1 MITAPTN
8 WQNANAPI
16 ARKPRHR
23 IEIADYARIFTGPNV
38 ELANEY
44 SWLKD
49 AEWGSLQVSIDDL
62 ECSST
67 LGDFT
72 FSVQDRGG
80 ALTADQAATMLE
92 GKLLMV
98 RSGFA
103 GLALDDYIP
112 LFSGIVTEI
121 AVVDAGMGYKITAKD
136 ATYFLQFLIY
146 TMGDDGYPT
155 SSDHPKTLEGDAVD
169 LMLDVL
175 QNELGMTS
183 DQLNLAAFTA
193 LQNGP
198 LAGVKLQFSLTTAPQ
213 GLEFLTREFCKP
225 LGVLL
230 FTNASGLLTPVS
242 LIPTAPPSVALTLT
256 KSNIVEVSVDIAQP
270 VDELTYRFDY
280 DGSNYGSQLADINA
294 AVPYP
299 GNQVTVESQG
309 VRSVLGGWQISRRLA
324 RALFL
329 RHAWRT
335 GLPTI
340 TAFWRATIVEPGD
353 FVTVSHPEVPDFI
366 AGTMGVTSRL
376 YQALDVTR
384 DLDNDNV
391 QLKLIDANWLA
402 QILGPSLNGCKICN
416 GTTQGA
422 PYVSSSNPSYAP
434 QYMFVSDDTGHYT
447 PSGDAG
453 HRLL

>member
-1 MITAPTN
+1 MITASTN

-23 IEIADYARIFTGPNV
+23 IEIAGYSKIFTGPNV

-44 SWLKD
+44 AWLKD
-49 AEWGSLQVSIDDL
+49 AAWGSLNVSINDL

-72 FSVQDRGG
+72 FTVQDRGG
-80 ALTADQAATMLE
+80 ALTADQTAAMLE
-92 GKLLMV
+92 GSLLVV

-103 GLALDDYIP
+103 GLALADYIP
-112 LFSGIVTEI
+112 LFSGIVTQT
-121 AVVDAGMGYKITAKD
+121 AVVDAGMAYKITAKD
-136 ATYFLQFLIY
+136 ASYFLQYLIY
-146 TMGDDGYPT
+146 VTGDDGYPT
-155 SSDHPKTLEGDAVD
+155 SSNHPKSLYGDAVT

-175 QNELGMTS
+175 QNQLGMS
-183 DQLNLAAFTA
+183 SSQLNLAAFNA
-193 LQNGP
+193 LASGA

-230 FTNASGLLTPVS
+230 FTNGAGLLTPIS
-242 LIPTAPPSVALTLT
+242 LIPTAPPTVALAMDKTNVT
-256 KSNIVEVSVDIAQP
+256 DVSFDVAQP
-270 VDELTYRFDY
+270 VDELTYEFDY

-294 AVPYP
+294 VVPYP
-299 GNQVTVESQG
+299 GNQVTIESQG
-309 VRSVLGGWQISRRLA
+309 VQSVLGGWQLSRRLA

-335 GLPTI
+335 GMPTI
-340 TAFWRATIVEPGD
+340 TAFWRAAVVEPGD
-353 FVTVSHPEVPDFI
+353 FVTVSHPEIPDLV
-366 AGTMGVTSRL
+366 AGTMGVTNRL

-402 QILGPSLNGCKICN
+402 QLLGTGLAGYKICN
-416 GTTQGA
+416 GATQTA
-422 PYVSSSNPSYAP
+422 PYVSSSNPSYAG
-434 QYMFVSDDTGHYT
+434 QYMFICDDTGHYT

-453 HRLL
+453 HALL